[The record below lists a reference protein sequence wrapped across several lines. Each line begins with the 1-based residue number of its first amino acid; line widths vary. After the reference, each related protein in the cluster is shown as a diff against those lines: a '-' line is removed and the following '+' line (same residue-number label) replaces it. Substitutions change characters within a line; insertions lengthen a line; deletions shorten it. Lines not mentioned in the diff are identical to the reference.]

1 MARASLF
8 LLFLASPITISI
20 RSTTALVPKVMGK
33 FPISAHSKCW
43 WWLFTALGILLAIRP
58 AQAQTPS
65 PLAEW
70 QYSSGIQLQR
80 LFEPTIPTWQ
90 TELGFGTQFAPVF
103 DGSSR
108 YQVQPGPVID
118 IRYKDIA
125 FASTGEGIGANLFS
139 FRHIRVGAAIT
150 YDRGRSPHS
159 DGEALTGLGTI
170 HPAPEVKLFAGY
182 TLAKG
187 FPLTIRVDIRR
198 QIGATNGYIGD
209 VGAYLPMPGSSQKFA
224 WFVGPTVTIADSRYM
239 NAYFGISRSQSA
251 STNYRRYKASA
262 GFKSAGLG
270 VSANYFVTPHTI
282 INVSSAFDRL
292 LESAAESP
300 ITQSKY
306 EAVVSVS
313 ALYKF

>member
-1 MARASLF
+1 MYRF
-8 LLFLASPITISI
+8 SI
-20 RSTTALVPKVMGK
+20 LDRSKNWCCCFV
-33 FPISAHSKCW
+33 
-43 WWLFTALGILLAIRP
+43 ALGILLAIRP

-90 TELGFGTQFAPVF
+90 TELGLGTQFAPVF
-103 DGSSR
+103 DGSGR

-139 FRHIRVGAAIT
+139 FRNVRVGAAVT
-150 YDRGRSPHS
+150 YDLGRSPHA
-159 DGEALTGLGTI
+159 DGQALTGLGTI
-170 HPAPEVKLFAGY
+170 HPAPEVKLFSDY
-182 TLAKG
+182 TLAKS
-187 FPLTIRVDIRR
+187 FPLTIRLDIRR

-209 VGAYLPMPGSSQKFA
+209 VGAYLPMPGSSQKFS
-224 WFVGPTVTIADSRYM
+224 WFVGPTVTMADGRYM
-239 NAYFGISRSQSA
+239 NAYFGISRSQA
-251 STNYRRYKASA
+251 ANTNYRQYRASA

-270 VSANYFVTPHTI
+270 VSANYFITPSTI

-292 LESAAESP
+292 LGSAAESP
-300 ITQSKY
+300 INQTKY

-313 ALYKF
+313 AIYKF

>member
-1 MARASLF
+1 MYRF
-8 LLFLASPITISI
+8 SI
-20 RSTTALVPKVMGK
+20 LDRSKKSCCCFVV
-33 FPISAHSKCW
+33 
-43 WWLFTALGILLAIRP
+43 LGILLAIRP

-90 TELGFGTQFAPVF
+90 TELGLGTQFAPVF
-103 DGSSR
+103 DGSGR

-139 FRHIRVGAAIT
+139 FRNVRVGAAVT
-150 YDRGRSPHS
+150 YDLGRSPHA
-159 DGEALTGLGTI
+159 DGQALTGLGTI
-170 HPAPEVKLFAGY
+170 HPAPEVKLFADY
-182 TLAKG
+182 SLAKS
-187 FPLTIRVDIRR
+187 FPLTIRLDIRR

-209 VGAYLPMPGSSQKFA
+209 VGAYLPMPGSSEKFS
-224 WFVGPTVTIADSRYM
+224 WFVGPTVTMADGRYM
-239 NAYFGISRSQSA
+239 NAYFGISRSQA
-251 STNYRRYKASA
+251 ANTNYRQYRASA

-270 VSANYFVTPHTI
+270 VSANYFITPSTI

-292 LESAAESP
+292 LGSAAESP
-300 ITQSKY
+300 INQTKY

-313 ALYKF
+313 AIYKF